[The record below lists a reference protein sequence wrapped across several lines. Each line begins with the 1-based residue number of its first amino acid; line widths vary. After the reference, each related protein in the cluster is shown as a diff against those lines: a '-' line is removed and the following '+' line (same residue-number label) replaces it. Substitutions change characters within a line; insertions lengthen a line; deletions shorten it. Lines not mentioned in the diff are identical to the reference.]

1 MVYRIFMGAAF
12 PYGNSIT
19 IPYEKQYFT
28 GGANGIRAWQV
39 RNLGPGSY
47 NVYDDSNAP
56 DWPNQTADVKIEGN
70 IEYRF
75 DLFWLLEGALF
86 LDAGNIWSLN
96 KDDDRPGSV
105 FEWNRF
111 YKEFALGTGF
121 GLRMDFSFFVFRFDL
136 GMKVRDPAQAEG
148 SRWVFMNSDYN
159 RPQFNI
165 AIGYPF

>member
-1 MVYRIFMGAAF
+1 M
-12 PYGNSIT
+12 
-19 IPYEKQYFT
+19 
-28 GGANGIRAWQV
+28 
-39 RNLGPGSY
+39 
-47 NVYDDSNAP
+47 
-56 DWPNQTADVKIEGN
+56 IEGN

-86 LDAGNIWSLN
+86 VDGGNIWSLN

-105 FEWNRF
+105 FEWDRF
-111 YKEFALGTGF
+111 YKEFALGAGF

-136 GMKVRDPAQAEG
+136 GMKVRDPAQPKG
-148 SRWVFMNSDYN
+148 SRWVFMNSGYN